1 MGWGFRK
8 SINIIPG
15 VKLNLSRSGPSIS
28 LGPKGMK
35 YNISNRGSRVRCS
48 IPGTGIYY
56 TKNLGSKIN
65 TNRNVP
71 TNTSSHQSGN
81 KINNPNDNGLKNLG
95 FFEKLSLTND
105 EKQFL
110 EGLKEFVNG
119 NLNNAKEKLSRCNSV
134 DSYFLRGFIELGNEE
149 FESAKNDFKMCL
161 SSEDALGK
169 TISKF
174 SNEIELVLDV
184 TEYIEVP
191 IMPNKRG
198 LYLCLVECYQK
209 TEGLSEGIN
218 LLYEL
223 QNKNVS
229 DKVIALSLIDFI
241 ALEDN
246 VENND
251 LLKVVDLTNGLE
263 NESVIETNI
272 SYLRGY
278 LFYRLDK
285 LSLAIS
291 ELTKLTRKTKDRP
304 EKLIL
309 DIRFLRG
316 QLYEEDGQLAKAK
329 KDYEFI
335 YMKDNNYDGINE
347 KIF

>member
-8 SINIIPG
+8 SVNIIPG

-35 YNISNRGSRVRCS
+35 YNISSRGTRVRYS

-56 TKNLGSKIN
+56 TKNLSN
-65 TNRNVP
+65 TVNANRNIP
-71 TNTSSHQSGN
+71 SYQNSN
-81 KINNPNDNGLKNLG
+81 KMNRQNNNGLKNLG
-95 FFEKLSLTND
+95 FFETLCLTND

-110 EGLKEFVNG
+110 DGLKEFING
-119 NLNNAKEKLSRCNSV
+119 NLNNAKEKLSRCSNI

-149 FESAKNDFKMCL
+149 FESAKNNFKMCL
-161 SSEDALGK
+161 SSKEALGK

-174 SNEIELVLDV
+174 ANEVELVLDV

-198 LYLCLVECYQK
+198 LYLCLIECYQK
-209 TEGLSEGIN
+209 TKGLTEGIK
-218 LLYEL
+218 LLDEL
-223 QNKNVS
+223 QKENVY
-229 DKVIALSLIDFI
+229 DKVIILSLIDFI
-241 ALEDN
+241 ALEDS
-246 VENND
+246 VEKD
-251 LLKVVDLTNGLE
+251 ELIKVINLTNELE
-263 NESVIETNI
+263 NENVIETNI

-285 LSLAIS
+285 VSLAIA

-316 QLYEEDGQLAKAK
+316 QLYEENGELAKAK
-329 KDYEFI
+329 KDYEFV

>member
-15 VKLNLSRSGPSIS
+15 VNLNLSRSGPSIS

-35 YNISNRGSRVRCS
+35 YNINSRGSRVRCS

-56 TKNLGSKIN
+56 TKNLRSKTN

-71 TNTSSHQSGN
+71 TNASSHQSGN

-119 NLNNAKEKLSRCNSV
+119 NLNNAKEKLSGCNSV
-134 DSYFLRGFIELGNEE
+134 DSYFLRGFIELGNGE

-161 SSEDALGK
+161 SSGDALGK

-174 SNEIELVLDV
+174 SNEIELILDV

-191 IMPNKRG
+191 IMPDKRG

-209 TEGLSEGIN
+209 TKGLSEGIN

-263 NESVIETNI
+263 NENVIETNI

-285 LSLAIS
+285 LSLAIA
-291 ELTKLTRKTKDRP
+291 ELTKITRKTKDRP

-316 QLYEEDGQLAKAK
+316 QLYEEDGQVAKAK
-329 KDYEFI
+329 KDYEFV
-335 YMKDNNYDGINE
+335 YMKDNNYDGIKD

>member
-8 SINIIPG
+8 SVNIIPG

-35 YNISNRGSRVRCS
+35 YNISSRGTRVRYS

-56 TKNLGSKIN
+56 TKNLNNSVSI
-65 TNRNVP
+65 NRNRM
-71 TNTSSHQSGN
+71 NIQS
-81 KINNPNDNGLKNLG
+81 DNGLKTLG
-95 FFEKLSLTND
+95 FFDKLSLTND

-110 EGLKEFVNG
+110 DGLKEFING
-119 NLNNAKEKLSRCNSV
+119 NLNNAREKLSLCRNI
-134 DSYFLRGFIELGNEE
+134 DSYFLRGFIELGNEQ
-149 FESAKNDFKMCL
+149 FESAKNNFKICL
-161 SSEDALGK
+161 TAKEELGK

-174 SNEIELVLDV
+174 ANEIELVLDI

-191 IMPNKRG
+191 ITANKKG
-198 LYLCLVECYQK
+198 LYLCLIECYQK
-209 TEGLSEGIN
+209 TNGLREGLK

-223 QNKNVS
+223 QNENLS
-229 DKVIALSLIDFI
+229 DKVILLSLIDFI
-241 ALEDN
+241 ALEDS
-246 VENND
+246 VDKDD
-251 LLKVVDLTNGLE
+251 LIKVINLTNQLG

-285 LSLAIS
+285 VSLAIA
-291 ELTKLTRKTKDRP
+291 ELTKLTRKIKDRP

-316 QLYEEDGQLAKAK
+316 QLYEENGELAKAK
-329 KDYEFI
+329 KDYEFVYI
-335 YMKDNNYDGINE
+335 KDNNYDGINE

>member
-1 MGWGFRK
+1 MGLGFRK
-8 SINIIPG
+8 SVNIIPG

-35 YNISNRGSRVRCS
+35 YNISSRGTRVRYS

-56 TKNLGSKIN
+56 TKNLSKTVN
-65 TNRNVP
+65 KNRNNVR
-71 TNTSSHQSGN
+71 NTASYQNGN
-81 KINNPNDNGLKNLG
+81 NINIQNDNGLKTLG

-110 EGLKEFVNG
+110 DGLKEFLFG
-119 NLNNAKEKLSRCNSV
+119 NLINAKGKLSRCKNV
-134 DSYFLRGFIELGNEE
+134 DAYFLKGFIELGNEE
-149 FESAKNDFKMCL
+149 FESAKSDFKMCL
-161 SSEDALGK
+161 SCKEDLGK

-174 SNEIELVLDV
+174 ANEIELLLDV

-191 IMPNKRG
+191 IMPNKKG
-198 LYLCLVECYQK
+198 LYLCLIECYQK
-209 TEGLSEGIN
+209 TRGLREGMN

-223 QNKNVS
+223 QSENVN
-229 DKVIALSLIDFI
+229 DKVVILSLIDFI
-241 ALEDN
+241 ALED
-246 VENND
+246 EIEKAD
-251 LLKVVDLTNGLE
+251 LIRVIDLSNGLE

-272 SYLRGY
+272 IYLRAY

-285 LSLAIS
+285 ESLAIA
-291 ELTKLTRKTKDRP
+291 ELTKLTRKTKERP

-316 QLYEEDGQLAKAK
+316 QLYEEDGQLTKAK
-329 KDYEFI
+329 KDYEFV
-335 YMKDNNYDGINE
+335 YMKDNNYDGIKE